1 MTGRGGQAPSGR
13 GQASSGRGQAT
24 RARLLDAAAHLVGEV
39 GWGAVSTRLVAERAG
54 VNPALVHYH
63 FSSVADL
70 LREAVMR
77 TAREMVFQLVDVLT
91 QAGDVRTGVDTLF
104 GFLRPYTGTDP
115 ASLLMVEGFLAAT
128 REDALRAEFAT
139 LIEEIRQRLADWLAA
154 CGHPDPVVSA
164 GVFAALIDGLLLH
177 RAVLPDMDFEAYQRT
192 VTRMLS
198 AGVPDRRGR
207 HE

>member
-1 MTGRGGQAPSGR
+1 MTGGR
-13 GQASSGRGQAT
+13 GKAPSGRGQAT
-24 RARLLDAAAHLVGEV
+24 RARLLDAAAQLVGEV

-63 FSSVADL
+63 FSSVAEL

-77 TAREMVFQLVDVLT
+77 TAREAVFQLVDVLS
-91 QAGDVRTGVDTLF
+91 QATDVRAGVDTLF

-128 REDALRAEFAT
+128 REETLRAEFAA

-154 CGHPDPVVSA
+154 CGHPEPVASA
-164 GVFAALIDGLLLH
+164 GVFAAMIDGLLLH
-177 RAVLPDMDFEAYQRT
+177 RAVQPGMDFEAYQRT

-198 AGVPDRRGR
+198 AGVPEERGR
-207 HE
+207 DE

>member
-1 MTGRGGQAPSGR
+1 MTADRGQAP
-13 GQASSGRGQAT
+13 SGRGQAT
-24 RARLLDAAAHLVGEV
+24 RARLLDAAAQLVPEV
-39 GWGAVSTRLVAERAG
+39 GWGAVSTRLVADRAG

-77 TAREMVFQLVDVLT
+77 TARDAVLGLVDVLSQST
-91 QAGDVRTGVDTLF
+91 DVSAGVDTLF
-104 GFLRPYTGTDP
+104 GFLRPYTGNDP

-128 REDALRAEFAT
+128 REEGLRAEFAT

-177 RAVLPDMDFEAYQRT
+177 RSVLPEMDFDAYRRT

-198 AGVPDRRGR
+198 AGVPEKRGR

>member
-1 MTGRGGQAPSGR
+1 MTAGRGPVP
-13 GQASSGRGQAT
+13 SGRGQAT
-24 RARLLDAAAHLVGEV
+24 RDRLLDAAAQLVAEV

-54 VNPALVHYH
+54 VNAGLVHYH

-70 LREAVMR
+70 LCAAVMR
-77 TAREMVFQLVDVLT
+77 TAREMVFQLVDVLS
-91 QAGDVRTGVDTLF
+91 QATDVRAGVDTLF
-104 GFLRPYTGTDP
+104 GFLRPHTGDDP

-128 REDALRAEFAT
+128 REDGLRAEFAT

-154 CGHPDPVVSA
+154 CGHPDAVTSA
-164 GVFAALIDGLLLH
+164 GVLAALIDGLLLH
-177 RAVLPDMDFEAYQRT
+177 RAVLPSMDLEAYQRT

-198 AGVPDRRGR
+198 AGVRDERGR